1 MPGFKNAHTH
11 SAMTFLRSLADDMP
25 LQEWLYEQVFPREEK
40 LTAEAVYAFSKVAI
54 LEYLTSGIT
63 ANFDMYFFYDAFVKA
78 NIECGFRTV
87 MCGSMNNFDPDPTQL
102 ERDFVRF
109 NQVHPLIGYRLGFH
123 AEYTTSLDRMEYVAS
138 LADQYKVPVY
148 THSSE
153 TRRET
158 EECKKRY
165 GKTPTE
171 LLESLNLFRYGGGG
185 FHSVYLTESDM
196 DIYQKRGV
204 FAIINP
210 GSNLKL
216 ASGIAPV
223 CKMMNKNIGLAIGTD
238 GPASNNALD
247 MFREMYL
254 VSVLQKLSNQD
265 ASACNGE
272 KVLEMATV
280 GGARAMGLHECDTLQ
295 EGKQADMIVI
305 DMHRPNMQPINHIT
319 KNLVYSGSKDNVKLT
334 MIAGKI
340 LYEDGKFYV
349 GEKVEDI
356 YARANAWTRKI
367 MEG

>member
-1 MPGFKNAHTH
+1 
-11 SAMTFLRSLADDMP
+11 
-25 LQEWLYEQVFPREEK
+25 
-40 LTAEAVYAFSKVAI
+40 
-54 LEYLTSGIT
+54 
-63 ANFDMYFFYDAFVKA
+63 
-78 NIECGFRTV
+78 
-87 MCGSMNNFDPDPTQL
+87 
-102 ERDFVRF
+102 
-109 NQVHPLIGYRLGFH
+109 
-123 AEYTTSLDRMEYVAS
+123 
-138 LADQYKVPVY
+138 
-148 THSSE
+148 
-153 TRRET
+153 
-158 EECKKRY
+158 
-165 GKTPTE
+165 
-171 LLESLNLFRYGGGG
+171 
-185 FHSVYLTESDM
+185 
-196 DIYQKRGV
+196 
-204 FAIINP
+204 
-210 GSNLKL
+210 
-216 ASGIAPV
+216 
-223 CKMMNKNIGLAIGTD
+223 
-238 GPASNNALD
+238 
-247 MFREMYL
+247 MYL